1 MIVIASIHQ
10 PSTKTLLLFDNVLL
24 LSEGKTCYFGPPEK
38 SVEYFSSL
46 SYNPPPLVS
55 PAEFM
60 LDLINVDFVGQNQT
74 SRLESLIQNWQVSLQ
89 RKHLDQKIAKDKLEA
104 VEAGSNRWS
113 NYPRGLFAQC
123 WILLHRMTLKSYR
136 DPLAYGVRIA
146 MYLGL
151 AILMG
156 TAWLRLSY
164 AQENIFNT
172 LNSLFFGSAFMSFMV
187 HPEFPILTGGGGVY
201 SSIFRG
207 PRCDGEGAREWTVRT
222 NSLPDRQ
229 YYHRPSLSL

>member
-1 MIVIASIHQ
+1 MIVVASIHQ

-24 LSEGKTCYFGPPEK
+24 LSQGKTCYFGSPER
-38 SVEYFSSL
+38 SIEYFSSL

-60 LDLINVDFVGQNQT
+60 LDLINTDFVRQDQS
-74 SRLESLIQNWQVSLQ
+74 SRLESLIKSWQVSPQ
-89 RKHLDQKIAKDKLEA
+89 RKRLDQIIASNRLET
-104 VEAGSNRWS
+104 VESGSKRWS
-113 NYPRGLFAQC
+113 NYPRNLFAQC

-187 HPEFPILTGGGGVY
+187 HSEP
-201 SSIFRG
+201 
-207 PRCDGEGAREWTVRT
+207 
-222 NSLPDRQ
+222 PDA
-229 YYHRPSLSL
+229 Y